1 MKLTEKEAAELG
13 ILPTAEEEKR
23 AEWINNKTIHK
34 QKKRNKYNAVK
45 TKVDGITFDSKAE
58 ADYYAELKLRLRAG
72 EITGYCRQPQFVLDA
87 GTVYR
92 ADFVVFYPD
101 GHAEVIDVKGMETD
115 VFRLKMAMM
124 KTHYPEIEVKKV
136 KR

>member
-1 MKLTEKEAAELG
+1 MKLTEKEAAALG
-13 ILPTAEEEKR
+13 I
-23 AEWINNKTIHK
+23 KT
-34 QKKRNKYNAVK
+34 KRNKYNAQK
-45 TKVDGITFDSKAE
+45 TKIDGITFDSRAE

-72 EITGYCRQPQFVLDA
+72 EITGYCRQPQFILDA

-92 ADFVVFYPD
+92 ADFIVFYPD
-101 GHAEVIDVKGMETD
+101 GHAEVIDVKGVETD

-124 KTHYPEIEVKKV
+124 KTHYSQIEVKKV